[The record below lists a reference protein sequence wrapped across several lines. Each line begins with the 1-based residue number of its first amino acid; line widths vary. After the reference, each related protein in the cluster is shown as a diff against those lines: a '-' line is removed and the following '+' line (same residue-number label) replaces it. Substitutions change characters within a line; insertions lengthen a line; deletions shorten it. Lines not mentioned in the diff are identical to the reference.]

1 MRKYNRKVIALVTVA
16 ILLLVI
22 AIWGPEKLAS
32 LQDKKT
38 LNHVTA
44 EAVENLSEGY
54 RYSLSNNEK
63 MYLLSKCLNNQVIAE
78 SEMSA
83 LTKANDTE
91 NVNYSELMGGTY
103 AFVVN
108 HRGPSEQQITDKE
121 LYEICNE
128 GLDELK
134 TLGILPDTVKNVK
147 ASSYNA
153 VLYSAID
160 VLEPRNNLSVWK
172 ISLSTN
178 YQNAN
183 KKNRLLDAYIDA
195 DTGKIYEFYVRT
207 EAEWNELNPDDMLE
221 KWSTYMGLNGFE
233 EYEDSNPLM
242 ETTPNFK
249 KYKFPGMDGD
259 NTIVTIGFYEGIN
272 ELFLK
277 ISR

>member
-1 MRKYNRKVIALVTVA
+1 MHKYNRKIVVLVIVA
-16 ILLLVI
+16 MILLVI
-22 AIWGPEKLAS
+22 AIWGPEKLATF
-32 LQDKKT
+32 QDKKT

-44 EAVENLSEGY
+44 EAVENASEGY

-78 SEMSA
+78 SKMSA
-83 LTKANDTE
+83 FTKADDTD
-91 NVNYSELMGGTY
+91 NVNYSELMGTY

-108 HRGPSEQQITDKE
+108 HRGPSDQQIKDDE

-128 GLDELK
+128 ELDELK
-134 TLGILPDTVKNVK
+134 TLGILPDTVKRVK
-147 ASSYNA
+147 TTAYDA

-195 DTGKIYEFYVRT
+195 DTGKIYEFYVRI
-207 EAEWNELNPDDMLE
+207 EDSWDEIEPDKMLE
-221 KWSTYMGLNGFE
+221 KWSNYMGLEDYE
-233 EYEDSNPLM
+233 EYKDSNPLM

-249 KYKFPGMDGD
+249 KYNFPGMDGD